1 MHVRG
6 LSKESR
12 LRKAAT
18 LRLSI
23 NTTTCP
29 LKGLII
35 HKVWYVDLGPMLLMH
50 AASESIKCCIG
61 LDSVNRI
68 GSFRNTLQASNIVAC
83 SFQQARASDDQA
95 IGGHHVVRKAQG
107 RSTETSG
114 KEGLGRG
121 GLPLTE
127 VNVSSQSAILE
138 SMFVR
143 RDSTAKLRSP
153 DLNFSQGNRAVG
165 QFRTFRTRV
174 QKALKKPLGQEEAPA
189 ACGCSPLLPV
199 VRCASCSAGDATSCE
214 HFHLYMLT
222 GLTVVFKTFA
232 CSANLLYRLGLEQPT
247 KNDKKSMVGCSGT
260 CASGGRRT
268 GSRSA

>member
-12 LRKAAT
+12 IRKAAT

-29 LKGLII
+29 LEGLIS
-35 HKVWYVDLGPMLLMH
+35 HKVWYADLGPTLLTH
-50 AASESIKCCIG
+50 AASESIKYDIG

-68 GSFRNTLQASNIVAC
+68 GSLRNTLKASNTVAC
-83 SFQQARASDDQA
+83 SFQRVRASDGRA
-95 IGGHHVVRKAQG
+95 IAVRKAQG

-127 VNVSSQSAILE
+127 VNVSSQSAVLE

-143 RDSTAKLRSP
+143 RDSTAKLRSL

-165 QFRTFRTRV
+165 KFRTLPTRV
-174 QKALKKPLGQEEAPA
+174 QKALKSLSDWAEEHRPR
-189 ACGCSPLLPV
+189 GIPHQ
-199 VRCASCSAGDATSCE
+199 G
-214 HFHLYMLT
+214 
-222 GLTVVFKTFA
+222 K
-232 CSANLLYRLGLEQPT
+232 
-247 KNDKKSMVGCSGT
+247 
-260 CASGGRRT
+260 
-268 GSRSA
+268 